1 MDIKC
6 EGCGKKL
13 AMPFTQS
20 EGWAFQIMDNSG
32 SRCWC
37 AACIKTVPEVVS
49 KLEEIERMRQSLR
62 YVPKKD
68 ENMATISKEIR
79 LTLDECKE
87 GIKLFLKERM
97 GVDVH
102 PSDIVFDAVYT
113 SGGHGDNGPPKT
125 TGCTIRF
132 KDEKL

>member
-1 MDIKC
+1 MTAAVDAGAKHVPRQC
-6 EGCGKKL
+6 LKLSTDLKKW
-13 AMPFTQS
+13 S
-20 EGWAFQIMDNSG
+20 EYV
-32 SRCWC
+32 SRFDMCQR
-37 AACIKTVPEVVS
+37 KM
-49 KLEEIERMRQSLR
+49 K
-62 YVPKKD
+62 
-68 ENMATISKEIR
+68 NMATISKEIR